1 MYKGVHLSDA
11 SSGALPLLV
20 DVGWRIAPELYVGVY
35 GQYAPVFLKTYAL
48 TCPSGSSC
56 TAQDWRFGVEA
67 VKAELG
73 VGVAYIE
80 SQQHS
85 VLSLYLSVRVLR
97 RGGRRFV
104 L

>member
-1 MYKGVHLSDA
+1 MRHLAGLDPIHLEEVDEQNA
-11 SSGALPLLV
+11 VFVGGLLV
-20 DVGWRIAPELYVGVY
+20 VRGH
-35 GQYAPVFLKTYAL
+35 APVGDEGRLL
-48 TCPSGSSC
+48 G
-56 TAQDWRFGVEA
+56 GVLAIEA
-67 VKAELG
+67 VEAELG